1 VIDRVSAGT
10 DGRWWRLGSVVL
22 LLGGVTGVVGL
33 HRLRP
38 DLPAG
43 SHRISEYA
51 LGRHGWLMAASFVA
65 VGCGL
70 AALAVA
76 VLAVR
81 NARRR
86 LPTAVL
92 LGIAGAGMAIAGLF
106 RTDELRSGIT
116 ADAIHSA
123 ASAVSTMAVIAAGG
137 WWALVTARSRGWFR
151 ATTSLAAVGA
161 VLGASSPALH
171 HSALTGLSQRALWAT
186 LIAWALALAIEL
198 GELVPRRISDASA
211 AGLTIDA

>member
-1 VIDRVSAGT
+1 MIDRGSVGT
-10 DGRWWRLGSVVL
+10 DARWWRLASVVL
-22 LLGGVTGVVGL
+22 LVGGVAGVVSL

-43 SHRISEYA
+43 GHRISEYA

-70 AALAVA
+70 AALGAA

-81 NARRR
+81 GARRR
-86 LPTAVL
+86 LPTAGL
-92 LGIAGAGMAIAGLF
+92 LAIAGAGMAIAGLF

-137 WWALVTARSRGWFR
+137 WWALVTARARGRFR
-151 ATTSLAAVGA
+151 ATTALAAVGA
-161 VLGASSPALH
+161 VLGASSPVLH
-171 HSALTGLSQRALWAT
+171 HSGLTGISQRALWAT

-198 GELVPRRISDASA
+198 GEVGPRRISDASA